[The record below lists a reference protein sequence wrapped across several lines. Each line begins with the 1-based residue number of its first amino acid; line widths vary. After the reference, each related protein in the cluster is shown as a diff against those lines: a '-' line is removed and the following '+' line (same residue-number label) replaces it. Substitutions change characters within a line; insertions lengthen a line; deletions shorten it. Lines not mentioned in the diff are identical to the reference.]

1 MVVGLFVMADYIK
14 SMEFAIL
21 AALDSAGRLVIHA
34 SELNNLALYH

>member
-21 AALDSAGRLVIHA
+21 AALDSAGRLVIHTLV
-34 SELNNLALYH
+34 LNNLAFSH